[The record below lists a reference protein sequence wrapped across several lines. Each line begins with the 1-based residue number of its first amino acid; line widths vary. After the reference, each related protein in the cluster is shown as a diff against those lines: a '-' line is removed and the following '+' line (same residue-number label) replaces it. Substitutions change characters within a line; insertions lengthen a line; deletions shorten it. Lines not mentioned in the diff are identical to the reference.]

1 MGDGGMLTMRPR
13 LAPVGGPSYLW
24 AAMPPTT
31 PELRDRLQA
40 ALGETYTIEKE
51 LGGGGMSRVFLATEV
66 ALGRKVVVKVL
77 PPEMAAGVNIERF
90 RREIQLAASL
100 QHPHIVP
107 LHAAGQIGDL
117 FYYTMPLVEGES
129 LRAKLAREGE
139 LPVAETLHILKDV
152 ADALAYAHSRGVV
165 HRDIKP
171 DNVLISGHHAV
182 VTDFGVAK
190 AVSAASGESSLTSLG
205 VALGTPAYMAPEQAV
220 ADPHVDHRAD
230 IYALGVVGYEMLTGR
245 LPFAGMSPQAMLAA
259 HVTQAPEPV
268 TAHRTAVPPALSTL
282 IMRCLEKK
290 PADRVQR
297 ADELQGQLAVMAT
310 PSGGMT
316 PTGATPVV
324 ISSGTAAAIRISHP
338 ARVALMFGGAGVLL
352 LGLIYLIMVK
362 VGLPGWVFGA
372 AVVLLLAGLP
382 VMLLTGRL
390 ERQRAVAR
398 TTGLM
403 PVQTPTGLPGFFTW
417 RKSLLGG
424 AVAFGVLTLG
434 TGTYMGLRAFGVGP
448 FGTLVSKGALK
459 AQQSVILAQFVNR
472 SADTTL
478 GPTLT
483 EAFRVDLA
491 QSPVVHLVDQ
501 RALGDALRR
510 MQRDPSITITPD
522 VAREIAQ
529 REGVTAIVTGQIDP
543 VDKGFVLSAS
553 VLSASDGE
561 VLTAVR
567 ASAADGGHL
576 IDALDALSKQLRERI
591 GESFKSIRAA
601 PALAQVTTGSLE
613 ALRRYSE
620 AQKLF
625 EEGDQEGAIPLLQ
638 QATTLD
644 TGFAMAWRK
653 LAVVLGNTG
662 GSYEQQA
669 AAATKAFRHGDRL
682 SDLERNLTAG
692 YYYEFIEWDPA
703 KVVAAYRAA
712 LAIDPNT
719 EVALNNL
726 GNQLMRTGEYAAAE
740 SLFLRGIALGHGGP
754 LYQNAAVAMYLQG
767 RSADAGAMIER
778 FAHDRPRDPLV
789 LDMRANLAAAGHDY
803 ATADR
808 QWRELGAAQRQSAG
822 WQEAVHMSLAQT
834 AAVQGRL
841 SDAAAEV
848 RQAMSAAE
856 ARGLPSHVVGMA
868 VGLGWVN
875 LLYRNRPAEAL
886 KVVDEGIAGHP
897 LASMQ
902 ALDRPYDALVGFYAA
917 AGRVE
922 EARRLTAEF
931 QRVTPKPLQSGDLPM
946 LNAAAEV
953 ARADGHFS
961 EAITHYSE
969 FRDQS
974 GCTVCNLYQIGLMY
988 ERMGKQDSALASYER
1003 MVTQPGFYRLGND
1016 ATTLG
1021 FTYHRLGELYE
1032 AKGDRAKAKDYYS
1045 KFVDLWKNADPELQ
1059 PQVRDT
1065 RQRLARLAAER

>member
-1 MGDGGMLTMRPR
+1 MT
-13 LAPVGGPSYLW
+13 
-24 AAMPPTT
+24 PPT
-31 PELRDRLQA
+31 ELRDRLQA
-40 ALGETYTIEKE
+40 ALGEAYAIEKE

-66 ALGRKVVVKVL
+66 GLGRKVVVKVL

-107 LHAAGQIGDL
+107 LHAAGQVGDL

-139 LPVAETLHILKDV
+139 LPVGEAVHIMKDV

-220 ADPHVDHRAD
+220 ADPHVDQRAD

-259 HVTQAPEPV
+259 HVTQAPDPV
-268 TAHRTAVPPALSTL
+268 TAHRAAVPPVLSNL

-290 PADRVQR
+290 PADRIQR
-297 ADELQGQLAVMAT
+297 ADELLGQIAVMAT

-316 PTGATPVV
+316 PTGATPIA
-324 ISSGTAAAIRISHP
+324 ISSGTEAAIRLSHP
-338 ARVALMFGGAGVLL
+338 LRVAAMFAGGGLVV
-352 LGLIYLIMVK
+352 LGLVYLIMVK

-372 AVVLLLAGLP
+372 AVVLLLIGLP
-382 VMLLTGRL
+382 VILFTGRQ

-398 TTGLM
+398 TTGLA
-403 PVQTPTGLPGFFTW
+403 PVHTPTGLPGLFTW
-417 RKSLLGG
+417 RKSILGG

-472 SADTTL
+472 STDTTL

-491 QSPVVHLVDQ
+491 QSPVVRLVDQ
-501 RALGDALRR
+501 QALGDALRR
-510 MQRDPSITITPD
+510 MQRNPSITITPD

-553 VLSASDGE
+553 VLSAADGQ

-576 IDALDALSKQLRERI
+576 IEALDALSKQLRERI

-601 PALAQVTTGSLE
+601 PPLAQVTTGSLD
-613 ALRRYSE
+613 ALRKYSQ
-620 AQKLF
+620 ALRLF
-625 EEGDQEGAIPLLQ
+625 EEGDQEGTIPLLQ
-638 QATTLD
+638 EATTLD

-653 LAVVLGNTG
+653 LAVVLINTS
-662 GSYEQQA
+662 GSYEQA
-669 AAATKAFRHGDRL
+669 TAAATKALRHGDRL
-682 SDLERNLTAG
+682 SDLERNLTAA
-692 YYYEFIEWDPA
+692 YYYSYVEWDPA
-703 KVVAAYRAA
+703 RVAAAYRSV
-712 LAIDPNT
+712 LAIDPNND
-719 EVALNNL
+719 VALNNL
-726 GNQLMRTGEYAAAE
+726 GSELVRTGEYAAAE

-754 LYQNAAVAMYLQG
+754 FYQNAVDVMYRQG
-767 RSADAGAMIER
+767 RVADAGAILER
-778 FAHDRPRDPLV
+778 WAHDRPRDPLV
-789 LDMRANLAAAGHDY
+789 SDSRANLAAAGHDY
-803 ATADR
+803 ATAER
-808 QWRELGAAQRQSAG
+808 EWRALGSAQRQSVA
-822 WQEAVHMSLAQT
+822 WQEGIHSTLAQT
-834 AAVQGRL
+834 ALAQGRL
-841 SDAAAEV
+841 SAAE
-848 RQAMSAAE
+848 AEIHEAITNAE
-856 ARGLPSHVVGMA
+856 ARGLPAHSIVFTV
-868 VGLGWVN
+868 LQGWID
-875 LLYRNRPAEAL
+875 LRYRNRPAAAL
-886 KVVDEGIAGHP
+886 KTVDSALARHP
-897 LASMQ
+897 LASMSP
-902 ALDRPYDALVGFYAA
+902 LDRPYETLTGFYAA
-917 AGRVE
+917 AGRVD

-931 QRVTPKPLQSGDLPM
+931 QRDVPKTQQGGWFGMS
-946 LNAAAEV
+946 NAAAEV
-953 ARADGHFS
+953 ARAEGRFG
-961 EAITHYSE
+961 EAITHYAE
-969 FRDQS
+969 NRDQT
-974 GCTVCNLYQIGLMY
+974 GCPVCNLYEIGLMY
-988 ERMGKQDSALASYER
+988 DRLGKPDSALASYER
-1003 MVTQPGFYRLGND
+1003 MVTQPGLYRVGND
-1016 ATTLG
+1016 ALSLG

-1032 AKGDRAKAKDYYS
+1032 AKGDRAKARDYYGR
-1045 KFVDLWKNADPELQ
+1045 FVDLWKDADAELQ